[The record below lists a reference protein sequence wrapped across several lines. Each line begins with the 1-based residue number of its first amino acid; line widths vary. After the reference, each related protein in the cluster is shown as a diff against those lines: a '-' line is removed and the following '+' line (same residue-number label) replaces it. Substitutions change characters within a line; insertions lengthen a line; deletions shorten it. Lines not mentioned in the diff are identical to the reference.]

1 MRENKGEKIS
11 HPYNMLCCG
20 FRMMKMTFE
29 NNYRQN
35 RMWALRDDFSFATVM
50 FFQMMYRFL
59 GILLTQTASKV
70 EQIAAV
76 NVEK

>member
-20 FRMMKMTFE
+20 FRMM

-50 FFQMMYRFL
+50 FFQMMYRFV

-70 EQIAAV
+70 EHIAAI